1 MQKRV
6 LVTDLVHDKLIDGL
20 KKLGY
25 QVDYFPN
32 ISMEEVRTIL
42 YSYTGVV
49 INSKI
54 KMDGPLMASAS
65 GLRFVARLGSGL
77 EIIDRVAAQDL
88 GIEVLSAPEGN
99 ANAVAEHALG
109 MLLCLANNLLR
120 ADRQLRSFHWHR
132 EANRGW
138 EIAGKTIGI
147 IGVGHTGSAFASKL
161 AGMRARVLGYD
172 KYDTSWHYILPY
184 VMPSTLEE
192 IQMESDIISIH
203 LPLSGETMNMLDTP
217 FMKSCKRGVIFIN
230 TARGKHIDMGALL
243 DQLHSGQVGGA
254 CLDVFP
260 NEKTETFTDEE
271 RTLYARLYALDQ
283 VVLTPHIAGWTHQS
297 LEGIATV
304 LLNKI
309 EALKKT

>member
-6 LVTDLVHDKLIDGL
+6 LVTDLVHVKLIDGL
-20 KKLGY
+20 RTLGY
-25 QVDYFPN
+25 QVDYFPD
-32 ISMEEVRTIL
+32 ISMEEVRKVL
-42 YSYTGVV
+42 YVYTGVV

-54 KMDGPLMASAS
+54 KMDGPLMKSAPE
-65 GLRFVARLGSGL
+65 LKFVARLGSGL
-77 EIIDRVAAQDL
+77 EIIDRVAAKDL
-88 GIEVLSAPEGN
+88 GVEVISAPEGN

-147 IGVGHTGSAFASKL
+147 IGVGHTGSAFGSKL

-172 KYDTSWHYILPY
+172 KYDNSWHYTLPY

-192 IQMESDIISIH
+192 IQTESDIISIH
-203 LPLSGETMNMLDTP
+203 LPLSLETMNMVDAT
-217 FMKSCKRGVIFIN
+217 FMKSCKRGVILIN
-230 TARGKHIDMGALL
+230 TARGKHLDIGALL
-243 DQLHSGQVGGA
+243 DQLHGGQVGGA

-271 RTLYARLYALDQ
+271 RTLYAHLYALDQ

-297 LEGIATV
+297 LEGIASV

-309 EALKKT
+309 GSLKKT

>member
-6 LVTDLVHDKLIDGL
+6 LVTDLVHVKLIDGL

-25 QVDYFPN
+25 QVDYFPD

-42 YSYTGVV
+42 FSYTGVV

-54 KMDGPLMASAS
+54 KMDGTTMASAS
-65 GLRFVARLGSGL
+65 DLKFVARLGSGL
-77 EIIDRVAAQDL
+77 EIIDRVAAKDL
-88 GIEVLSAPEGN
+88 GIEVISAPEGN

-172 KYDTSWHYILPY
+172 RYDTSWQESLPY
-184 VMPSTLEE
+184 VTPSSLEE
-192 IQMESDIISIH
+192 IKAESDIISVH
-203 LPLSGETMNMLDTP
+203 LPLSEETLNMLDAG
-217 FMKSCKRGVIFIN
+217 FLKSCKQGVVIIN
-230 TARGKHIDMGALL
+230 TARGKHLDIVALL
-243 DQLHSGQVGGA
+243 DLLERGHVRGA

-260 NEKTETFTDEE
+260 NEKVETFNDEE
-271 RTLYARLYALDQ
+271 RRLYARLYTLDQ

-297 LEGIATV
+297 LEEIANV
-304 LLNKI
+304 LLHKI
-309 EALKKT
+309 GTLKKT